1 MSVGKEYLRRIHEAL
16 AEFEEAVKQHANP
29 ACSAPASPAAE
40 RGPGAPERG
49 RGRGRHRDQGP
60 DAEVGPVNM

>member
-29 ACSAPASPAAE
+29 GVLGTSVASQQNVDRA
-40 RGPGAPERG
+40 R
-49 RGRGRHRDQGP
+49 QNVV
-60 DAEVGPVNM
+60 EVVVDIVTKDRMQK